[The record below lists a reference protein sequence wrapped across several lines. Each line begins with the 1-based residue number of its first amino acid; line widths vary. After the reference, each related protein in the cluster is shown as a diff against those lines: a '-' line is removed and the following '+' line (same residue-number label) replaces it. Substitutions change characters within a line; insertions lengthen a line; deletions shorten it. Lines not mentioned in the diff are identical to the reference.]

1 MVVTR
6 RTRAITLGIL
16 AVMLSTT
23 VLMNYPSATAHSMS
37 RPLSGGLAIR
47 GQLRAAE
54 RPADGSL
61 AVTPAP
67 DTARAV
73 SAIVTSD
80 GGALTATAANG
91 AVFTLTIPAGAIPDE
106 ETIRMTPIASIPDL
120 PFSGGLAGAGAVQ
133 LEPEGLLLLK
143 AATLVVQPSSP
154 LPLDQQCPFSWHQ
167 AGDDFH
173 LFPLTL
179 DPGTITMQL
188 THFSGYGTGSG
199 SSGERGAA
207 RASTPGTSTS
217 QLEQRVQQLAEEA
230 RSKLS
235 DNPTKK
241 QSKKAVRSYKQ
252 ELIDLLLSTFDT
264 LLASLQSDL
273 ASGNETAL
281 RCDLVNVL
289 GSVNLLH
296 SYDLDLE
303 ILGVSGQFVPAV
315 QAALQTLVAK
325 ARSRC
330 PTNFNEIGNLLGL
343 AKFGYL
349 LAGTDSALSG
359 LSSTARSAVDAA
371 QQCGKL
377 KLTFDSTE
385 TIEIFGTGG
394 ELTLDFGVVAG
405 NAGDGVHLTPTI
417 DADGVTLKYSGQAP
431 LKHKDP
437 KVSVSYCDLSSPS
450 PTDSTLN
457 IISMEINVKL
467 REVDCSSPDSKIQL
481 KYKIVFDVGRPMENL
496 DLHCPNGAGYGSHG
510 ELWRAEFYC
519 GVLNYGSSSGQF
531 TITAQ
536 SGSQFTI
543 ESEISTMNNVSV
555 PGCGPLTKVTTKI
568 EVLPD
573 Q

>member
-1 MVVTR
+1 
-6 RTRAITLGIL
+6 
-16 AVMLSTT
+16 MLSTT
-23 VLMNYPSATAHSMS
+23 VLMNYPSATAHSIS
-37 RPLSGGLAIR
+37 RPLSGGLAIS
-47 GQLRAAE
+47 GQQRAAE

-73 SAIVTSD
+73 TAIVTSD

-91 AVFTLTIPAGAIPDE
+91 AIFTLTIPAGAIPDE
-106 ETIRMTPIASIPDL
+106 ETITMTPIASIPDL
-120 PFSGGLAGAGAVQ
+120 PFSGGLAGAGAVE

-143 AATLVVQPSSP
+143 AATLLIQPSLP
-154 LPLDQQCPFSWHQ
+154 LALDQQCPFSWHQ

-179 DPGTITMQL
+179 DPTTITMQL

-199 SSGERGAA
+199 SSGDRSAA
-207 RASTPGTSTS
+207 ASHSPARSTS
-217 QLEQRVQQLAEEA
+217 QLEQRVQQLAEQA
-230 RSKLS
+230 RDKLS
-235 DNPTKK
+235 QNPTKK
-241 QSKKAVRSYKQ
+241 QAKKAVKNYKN
-252 ELIDLLLSTFDT
+252 ELLDDLLSTFAT
-264 LLASLQSDL
+264 LLSSLQSDL
-273 ASGNETAL
+273 SSGNETGL

-289 GSVNLLH
+289 KSVTLLH
-296 SYDLDLE
+296 SFELDIE
-303 ILGVSGQFVPAV
+303 ILGVSGQFVPSV
-315 QAALQTLVAK
+315 QGALQTLVAK

-330 PTNFNEIGNLLGL
+330 SQNLGEIGNLLGL

-349 LAGTDSALSG
+349 LAGSDAALSG
-359 LSSTARSAVDAA
+359 LSSTARSALDAA

-385 TIEIFGTGG
+385 TIQIVASQVEI
-394 ELTLDFGVVAG
+394 TLDFGVVAG

-417 DADGVTLKYSGQAP
+417 DTDGVTLKYSGQAP

-437 KVSVSYCDLSSPS
+437 NVSVSYCSLTSPS

-457 IISMEINVKL
+457 IISMELNVKL
-467 REVDCSSPDSKIQL
+467 RDVDCSSPDSKIQL
-481 KYKIVFDVGRPMENL
+481 KYHIVFDVGRPMENI
-496 DLHCPNGAGYGSHG
+496 DVQCPTGGYGSHG

-519 GVLNYGSSSGQF
+519 GVKNYGGGGGQVNM
-531 TITAQ
+531 TAQ

-543 ESEISTMNNVSV
+543 DSEISAINNIKV
-555 PGCGPLTKVTTKI
+555 PGCIPTTSVTTQI
-568 EVLPD
+568 QVLLD